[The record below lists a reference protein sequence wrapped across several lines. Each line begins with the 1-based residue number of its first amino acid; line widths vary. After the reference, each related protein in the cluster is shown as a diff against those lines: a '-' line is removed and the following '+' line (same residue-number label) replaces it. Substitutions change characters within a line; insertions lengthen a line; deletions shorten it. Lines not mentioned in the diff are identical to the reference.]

1 MKTALYAGS
10 FDPITM
16 GHLDI
21 IQRASMLF
29 DKLYVG
35 VFNNASKTPCFSEQ
49 ERIRYIQ
56 RSVAGLDHVEVISF
70 DGLQVEFAKSI
81 GAQYLVRGIR
91 SIADFAYEI
100 QISSANKHLSST
112 IETILMIAAAK
123 YEFIS
128 SSIVKEIGGFGGD
141 IKGLV
146 PEAVYEEIKS
156 KLSGI

>member
-21 IQRASMLF
+21 IQRAAKLF

-35 VFNNASKTPCFSEQ
+35 VFNNAAKTPCFSEQ

-56 RSVAGLDHVEVISF
+56 RSAAGIDNVEVISF
-70 DGLQVEFAKSI
+70 NGLQVEFAKSI
-81 GAQYLVRGIR
+81 DAQYLVRGIR

-100 QISSANKHLSST
+100 QISSANKHLSPGL
-112 IETILMIAAAK
+112 ETILMIADAK

-146 PEAVYEEIKS
+146 PDAVYEEMKTRM
-156 KLSGI
+156 LGG